1 MPPVIILDS
10 DDDEDDIGYSPTR
23 NVQAPASPVRAEVGA
38 ASDSFARV
46 SGATTST
53 DPSFF
58 QNIYNEQN
66 DAARGFVPDPTA
78 GSHDQDQRSV
88 SSSDMTAPA
97 PFKRTVTGLVET
109 SSSSTRDQGNAGL
122 HRMSDGNA
130 AYEWTQ
136 ASTPGRRKAP
146 MAVMDDPW
154 DVPSSPDERPAKP
167 RIKIKLKRSG
177 AHSDPAT
184 DSPHARELNSVEKTR
199 GPKSERPDASPA
211 SDRKR
216 RKVQHPG
223 ASFQGSNEVDLVTIP
238 FNHDHEDGYHESQ
251 PPPTPSMLPPTM
263 PVDEG
268 ASFFIAPNP
277 LTDTQRLEYESVQL
291 PSSYSPNHQL
301 PPVRQFN
308 IQNLASSGEATNV
321 NTPRSNATYL
331 MSTAPPPPP
340 TSSVMDPP
348 RATIGRPTGQQWDS
362 SPDVIAAIDSPPRE
376 KVTKPQE
383 QARRDA
389 APELVDDE
397 FVELQ
402 QTEKADLPIIQ
413 EIASDNYDSEKM
425 AKPTKAKK
433 SRGRPKKKAHAEED
447 VAVTDPLE
455 AMPVVDG
462 SVTKT
467 KKKRGRPRKSDQVNA
482 KEESPKLDPSLST
495 NDASLSEDAVQPE
508 KRTTI
513 EIDETETKVELA
525 GDEDTNDSFK
535 DDGSDSPAIRET
547 DPNLSTR
554 SISSIDDD
562 ATSKTS
568 DAPATKKEE
577 KSEKP
582 TIGSKGSTPARGL
595 SSIINK
601 PVYRVGLSK
610 KSRIAP
616 LLKCLRKE

>member
-10 DDDEDDIGYSPTR
+10 DDDEDDIGYSPPR
-23 NVQAPASPVRAEVGA
+23 NIQASVSPVRAEVEA

-122 HRMSDGNA
+122 QRMSDENA
-130 AYEWTQ
+130 ADEWTQ

-177 AHSDPAT
+177 AHSDSAT
-184 DSPHARELNSVEKTR
+184 DSPYAQELNSVAKAQES
-199 GPKSERPDASPA
+199 KSERPDASPA
-211 SDRKR
+211 NDRKR

-238 FNHDHEDGYHESQ
+238 FNHDHEGGNHEFQ

-277 LTDTQRLEYESVQL
+277 LTDTQKLEYESVQL
-291 PSSYSPNHQL
+291 PSSYSQNHQL

-331 MSTAPPPPP
+331 MSTAPPPPA
-340 TSSVMDPP
+340 SSVMDLP

-376 KVTKPQE
+376 KATKPQE
-383 QARRDA
+383 QARRGA
-389 APELVDDE
+389 APELADDE

-402 QTEKADLPIIQ
+402 QTEQADLPIIQ
-413 EIASDNYDSEKM
+413 ETASDNYDSEKM

-433 SRGRPKKKAHAEED
+433 SRGRPKKKAHAKED

-455 AMPVVDG
+455 ALPGVDG

-482 KEESPKLDPSLST
+482 KEESLKLDPSLST
-495 NDASLSEDAVQPE
+495 NDASLSEDAVQSE
-508 KRTTI
+508 KRTKVEI
-513 EIDETETKVELA
+513 EETETKVELA
-525 GDEDTNDSFK
+525 EDEDTNDSFK
-535 DDGSDSPAIRET
+535 ADGPDSPAIKET

-554 SISSIDDD
+554 SISSMDDN

-568 DAPATKKEE
+568 DAPATKEE
-577 KSEKP
+577 KSEKT
-582 TIGSKGSTPARGL
+582 TIGSRGSTPSKGL